1 MPNRL
6 IKNIPLFFHELLTPL
21 KPGKKQG
28 IRTNFILMY
37 KLYHEINFQ
46 DHFETFGSIVNVEQ
60 PYDKQKNER
69 KNFCFITFEKEEA
82 AKQLL
87 KLATTTINGVELDI
101 KRVTIKVLLF
111 LSNFFITLQTRATN
125 VSLYFG

>member
-1 MPNRL
+1 
-6 IKNIPLFFHELLTPL
+6 
-21 KPGKKQG
+21 
-28 IRTNFILMY
+28 MY

-101 KRVTIKVLLF
+101 KRVTIKVFLF
-111 LSNFFITLQTRATN
+111 LSNFLLLCNPLLLLYPYILVDLQ
-125 VSLYFG
+125 